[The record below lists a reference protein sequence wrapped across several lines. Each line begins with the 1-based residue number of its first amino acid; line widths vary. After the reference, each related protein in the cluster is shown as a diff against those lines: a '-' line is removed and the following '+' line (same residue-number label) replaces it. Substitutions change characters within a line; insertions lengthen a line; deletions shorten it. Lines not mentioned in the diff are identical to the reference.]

1 MSLTAGVTADGEPLY
16 IGRVNHE
23 GSLTVGKVQIS
34 HGALYIPFGGGEVPI
49 HSEIEVLVEH

>member
-16 IGRVNHE
+16 VGRVNHE

-34 HGALYIPFGGGEVPI
+34 HGALYIPFGGSEVPI